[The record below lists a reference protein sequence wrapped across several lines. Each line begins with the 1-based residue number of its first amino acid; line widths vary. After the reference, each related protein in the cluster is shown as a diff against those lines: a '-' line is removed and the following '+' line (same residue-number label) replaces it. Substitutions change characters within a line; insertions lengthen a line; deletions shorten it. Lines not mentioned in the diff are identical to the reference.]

1 MVGEST
7 ESPSSNMMTEGLLT
21 SSFGS
26 HESVC
31 KSVQPDCGQVR
42 VQGVETTKIQLIR
55 SNLLKVG
62 LSFDPWMVYFTVP
75 PVPLN
80 CTMQRRESFDNHE
93 DVLTRIKLISTL
105 FFNYD
110 VFLFSDENYFQLIG
124 EFSLRENVFY
134 GAIFLSMIL
143 IILFCFIFVNK
154 TNHITPF
161 HHQAIY
167 DMGKSSHTR
176 YITSFEIQQNHK
188 LE

>member
-1 MVGEST
+1 M
-7 ESPSSNMMTEGLLT
+7 
-21 SSFGS
+21 
-26 HESVC
+26 
-31 KSVQPDCGQVR
+31 K
-42 VQGVETTKIQLIR
+42 
-55 SNLLKVG
+55 
-62 LSFDPWMVYFTVP
+62 
-75 PVPLN
+75 
-80 CTMQRRESFDNHE
+80 
-93 DVLTRIKLISTL
+93 IKLISTL

-176 YITSFEIQQNHK
+176 YITCFEIQQNHK
-188 LE
+188 VE